1 MGVRSGRAQK
11 NRMRLSRQ
19 VESREG
25 TPSRSSRSDLGGEK
39 QAGGNISNRG
49 HTTKTVMTEPTV

>member
-1 MGVRSGRAQK
+1 
-11 NRMRLSRQ
+11 MRLSRQ

-49 HTTKTVMTEPTV
+49 HTTKTVMTEPIV